1 MEFEFRNRYIE
12 HNADEYRERNETE
25 IDKIKKQ
32 RREIKKQYEE
42 QIKQT
47 FFDI

>member
-1 MEFEFRNRYIE
+1 MEFEFRNHYIE
-12 HNADEYRERNETE
+12 HNADEYRERYETE

-32 RREIKKQYEE
+32 RREIKKQFEE

-47 FFDI
+47 KFDF